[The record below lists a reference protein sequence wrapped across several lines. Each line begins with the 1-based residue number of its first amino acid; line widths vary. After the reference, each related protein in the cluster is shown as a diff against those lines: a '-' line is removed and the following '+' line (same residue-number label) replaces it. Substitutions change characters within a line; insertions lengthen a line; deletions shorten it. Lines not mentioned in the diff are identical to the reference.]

1 MISGLIF
8 LYSIYLLIQILK
20 THLYYRIPKI
30 TVIPNDKMVLSPVEG
45 KIVYIRKV
53 NGSDIN
59 VNKKGQLNYKIK
71 NLSDNEYYQIGIYM
85 SPYNSHF
92 VYSMDNS
99 EPIDIMKINKVYD
112 EKVMINPF
120 DIINLFK
127 KLFYNWYDKD
137 FISNNSK
144 LLVKY
149 KDIINIITFDKF
161 VSQYRLIKTYNEQ
174 GRYTLLFIEK
184 GSQID
189 ILLPVD
195 KYKLN
200 ENIPKRVSINT
211 KLGEKYAN

>member
-1 MISGLIF
+1 MI
-8 LYSIYLLIQILK
+8 
-20 THLYYRIPKI
+20 
-30 TVIPNDKMVLSPVEG
+30 LSPVEG
-45 KIVYIRKV
+45 KIVYIRRV

-99 EPIDIMKINKVYD
+99 EPIDIMRINKVYD

-120 DIINLFK
+120 
-127 KLFYNWYDKD
+127 
-137 FISNNSK
+137 
-144 LLVKY
+144 
-149 KDIINIITFDKF
+149 DIINIITFDKF